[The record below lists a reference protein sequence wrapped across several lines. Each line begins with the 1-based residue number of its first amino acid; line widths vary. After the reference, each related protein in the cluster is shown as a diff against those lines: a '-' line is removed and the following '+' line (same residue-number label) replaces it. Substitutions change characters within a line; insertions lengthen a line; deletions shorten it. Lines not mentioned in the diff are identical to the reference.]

1 MRCPSP
7 RRRQGWPP
15 APDAECPEGRAGAED
30 ETGGQLTDADP
41 GPSRACCWLGAA
53 CLMPSFHC
61 APCWGRVTWRK
72 RGLGAERRPTIS
84 QGLAGR
90 RLSSRQRYFLSCGPC
105 SSLHALCLRP
115 DFPNPSTPH
124 HTIHSHNQRLN
135 TAISRCEAA
144 RPSTVATGPR
154 WLWKL
159 ITTRHN

>member
-1 MRCPSP
+1 MEA
-7 RRRQGWPP
+7 PP
-15 APDAECPEGRAGAED
+15 APQMQSALKAGQEQRTRRSRWVADRA
-30 ETGGQLTDADP
+30 LTQGHQ
-41 GPSRACCWLGAA
+41 GPAGWCR

-72 RGLGAERRPTIS
+72 EDLELNGSRLYPRGWLAAGFS
-84 QGLAGR
+84 Q
-90 RLSSRQRYFLSCGPC
+90 RQRYFLSCGPC

-115 DFPNPSTPH
+115 GLPLQPPSTPH

-144 RPSTVATGPR
+144 VAQWPLGPVA
-154 WLWKL
+154 LKL